1 MPNEITIQTNIP
13 ADIQT
18 VWKLYTSPEHI
29 IHWNFADPS
38 WHCPSASVD
47 LKKGGA
53 YKARMEAKDGS
64 FGFDFEAVIEEVK
77 EPTRLVYILGD
88 NRNVKV
94 DLKETNQST
103 EVVVCFD
110 AENENPL
117 EMQREGWQS
126 ILNQFKTYVELKK
139 TPQS

>member
-47 LKKGGA
+47 LKKEVPT
-53 YKARMEAKDGS
+53 KHEWKQKMEVLD
-64 FGFDFEAVIEEVK
+64 
-77 EPTRLVYILGD
+77 LIL
-88 NRNVKV
+88 K
-94 DLKETNQST
+94 Q
-103 EVVVCFD
+103 
-110 AENENPL
+110 
-117 EMQREGWQS
+117 
-126 ILNQFKTYVELKK
+126 
-139 TPQS
+139 